1 MSKVLT
7 GTVVSTKMDKTVVVM
22 IERKFRHPAYRK
34 VIKRHSNYKAHYE
47 GSSLK
52 EGDTVTIRE
61 CRPISKTKNFIVVE
75 TAEMEAMEAKKTAEK
90 KAAKA
95 EVVETAAKAK
105 APKAKKTVKKTAAKK
120 TTKKSKLTNSKK

>member
-7 GTVVSTKMDKTVVVM
+7 GTVVSTKMDKTVVVL

-34 VIKRHSNYKAHYE
+34 VIKKHSNYKAHYE
-47 GSSLK
+47 GTSLK

-75 TAEMEAMEAKKTAEK
+75 TPEMEAKEAKKKAEMKEVAAEK
-90 KAAKA
+90 T
-95 EVVETAAKAK
+95 VEAKAK
-105 APKAKKTVKKTAAKK
+105 PTKAKKTVKKTAAKS
-120 TTKKSKLTNSKK
+120 TKKSKLTNSKK